1 MAAMSEQSLG
11 AARELQREM
20 YGQPLG
26 ELVHQLT
33 AQLRITQARLA
44 AVLGVSAPMLSQLA
58 SGQRVKF
65 GNPAVVGRL
74 QALIDLAARAGT
86 LTPDQLDDALTDIQ
100 GSTTTLTQPR
110 RSALTDLRD
119 VASGAELN
127 EAAAALQQRWP
138 RLAEVLREAAGG

>member
-1 MAAMSEQSLG
+1 MSEQSLS
-11 AARELQREM
+11 AARELQREL

-33 AQLRITQARLA
+33 AALRITQGRLA
-44 AVLGVSAPMLSQLA
+44 GVLGMSAPMLSQLA

-74 QALIDLAARAGT
+74 QGLIDLAARADA
-86 LTPDQLDDALTDIQ
+86 LTPDQLERALTDIR

-110 RSALTDLRD
+110 RTAGLQLRD
-119 VASGAELN
+119 IASSEELR

-138 RLAEVLREAAGG
+138 RLAEVFREAASG